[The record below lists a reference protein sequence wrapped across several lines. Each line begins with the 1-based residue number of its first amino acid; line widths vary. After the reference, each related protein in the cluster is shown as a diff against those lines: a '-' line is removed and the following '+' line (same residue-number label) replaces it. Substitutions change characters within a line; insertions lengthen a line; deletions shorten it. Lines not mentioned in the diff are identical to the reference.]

1 MALRTTTIGS
11 YPKPDYVT
19 IPDMFQDRV
28 ETMKHP
34 TRDYAEAV
42 RSLGGE
48 AEAILARGT
57 REAVLDQVGAGVD
70 IPTDGEIRRENY
82 IHYHCRHIDGIDF
95 DELTLTPVR
104 DGAYADALFPT
115 ITRPVGAG
123 APFLAHD
130 WEVAQSF
137 TDHPVKITVP
147 GPMTIGETTADAHYG
162 DPRRRDAALAE
173 AVNVEIRRLAEAGC
187 RHVQVDEPLFARRP
201 ENALAYGFENLE
213 RCFHGVPESVTRTVH
228 MCCGYPDGLDNP
240 DFVKAPK
247 DSYARIADAIE
258 DSVIQAVS
266 IEDAHRPMDL
276 ALLERLATTTVILGV
291 VEIAS
296 SRVETVEEIGARLA
310 EALEHTDGARL
321 IAAPDCGLAMLGRDL
336 ARQKLTNLC
345 RAARDLDGGTPA

>member
-11 YPKPDYVT
+11 YPKPAYVA

-28 ETMKHP
+28 ETMKNP
-34 TRDYAEAV
+34 TRGYAEAV
-42 RSLGGE
+42 RALGEE
-48 AEAILARGT
+48 AEAVFARGT

-82 IHYHCRHIDGIDF
+82 IHYHCRHIAGIDF
-95 DELTLTPVR
+95 GELTLTRVR

-115 ITRPVGAG
+115 ITGPVGAG

-130 WEVAQSF
+130 WKVAQSF
-137 TDHPVKITVP
+137 TERPVKITVP
-147 GPMTIGETTADAHYG
+147 GPMTIGETIADAHYG

-173 AVNVEIRRLAEAGC
+173 AVNAEIRALADAGC

-201 ENALAYGFENLE
+201 EDALAYGFENLE
-213 RCFHGVPESVTRTVH
+213 RCFHGLPEGVTRTVH
-228 MCCGYPDGLDNP
+228 MCCGYPDMLDNP

-266 IEDAHRPMDL
+266 I
-276 ALLERLATTTVILGV
+276 
-291 VEIAS
+291 
-296 SRVETVEEIGARLA
+296 
-310 EALEHTDGARL
+310 
-321 IAAPDCGLAMLGRDL
+321 
-336 ARQKLTNLC
+336 
-345 RAARDLDGGTPA
+345 

>member
-1 MALRTTTIGS
+1 MALTTTTIGS
-11 YPKPDYVT
+11 YPKPAYVA

-28 ETMKHP
+28 ETMKNP
-34 TRDYAEAV
+34 TRGYAEAV
-42 RSLGGE
+42 RALGAD
-48 AEAILARGT
+48 AEAVLAQGT

-95 DELTLTPVR
+95 DDLTLTRVR

-115 ITRPVGAG
+115 ITGPVGAG
-123 APFLAHD
+123 APFLARD
-130 WEVAQSF
+130 WKLAQSF
-137 TDHPVKITVP
+137 TERPVKITVP
-147 GPMTIGETTADAHYG
+147 GPMTIGETIADAHYG

-173 AVNVEIRRLAEAGC
+173 AVNVEIRALAEAGC

-201 ENALAYGFENLE
+201 EDALAYGFENLE
-213 RCFHGVPESVTRTVH
+213 RCFHGLPEDVIRTVH
-228 MCCGYPDGLDNP
+228 MCCGYPDMLDNP

-266 IEDAHRPMDL
+266 IEDAHRPNDL
-276 ALLERLATTTVILGV
+276 SLLERFRTTTVILGV
-291 VEIAS
+291 VAIAS
-296 SRVETVEEIGARLA
+296 SRVETVEEIRARLA
-310 EALEHTDGARL
+310 EAREHIDARRL

-336 ARQKLTNLC
+336 ALEKLANLC
-345 RAARDLDGGTPA
+345 RAAHDPGGGAET